1 MPVAHFHADLY
12 PNDIL
17 KYLIIGFLMKTITK
31 LLVQLEVTKLQV
43 RNQKLRSEVAGITNI
58 FSLELI
64 DHKILGLKNLEFEKF
79 EG

>member
-1 MPVAHFHADLY
+1 
-12 PNDIL
+12 
-17 KYLIIGFLMKTITK
+17 MKTITK